1 MDLSHPHDTFFKS
14 WFAEPGHLT
23 DLLKVVLPEALF
35 DQLDWATLAVQDGTY
50 IDEEHKE
57 HFSDLVAT
65 VQMPGRG
72 NASGPSPKQS
82 VQLYFLIEHKSYNDH
97 GALLQLL
104 RYMVNTWA
112 RDARQAPQ
120 AKLTPIVPIL
130 FYHGDSPRIVTQF
143 PALFAAELPEA
154 VQAYLPSFRCEVLNL
169 TSTDIPGLSVSPET
183 EAALWAMKFSRT
195 QVKLVLEAFDR
206 LVKTLGQA
214 FVKSPDFKSL
224 QLYLV
229 ASSTLTVSELLD
241 YVNTWITDAFL
252 KEKIMTTAQALI
264 QEGEAR
270 GREAGIREG
279 AARGREAERQSMA
292 KKLLAL
298 GLSVE
303 QIAQTT
309 GLISAEIKTLK
320 HS

>member
-23 DLLKVVLPEALF
+23 DLLKVVLPQALC

-57 HFSDLVAT
+57 HFSDLAAT
-65 VQMPGRG
+65 VEMSVKG
-72 NASGPSPKQS
+72 NEQTPPSPKQS
-82 VQLYFLIEHKSYNDH
+82 VELYFLIEHKSYNDH

-143 PALFAAELPEA
+143 PALFPALPEA
-154 VQAYLPSFRCEVLNL
+154 MQAYLPSFRCEVLNL
-169 TSTDIPGLSVSPET
+169 TSTDLPGLAVAPET

-241 YVNTWITDAFL
+241 YVNTWITDSFL

-264 QEGEAR
+264 REGEVRGEARGEAR
-270 GREAGIREG
+270 GRE
-279 AARGREAERQSMA
+279 EAKYSMA

-309 GLISAEIKTLK
+309 GLSSAEIETLK

>member
-1 MDLSHPHDTFFKS
+1 
-14 WFAEPGHLT
+14 
-23 DLLKVVLPEALF
+23 
-35 DQLDWATLAVQDGTY
+35 
-50 IDEEHKE
+50 
-57 HFSDLVAT
+57 
-65 VQMPGRG
+65 
-72 NASGPSPKQS
+72 
-82 VQLYFLIEHKSYNDH
+82 
-97 GALLQLL
+97 
-104 RYMVNTWA
+104 MVNTWA

-120 AKLTPIVPIL
+120 AKLTPIVPLL
-130 FYHGDSPRIVTQF
+130 FYHGEAPTIVTQF
-143 PALFAAELPEA
+143 PALFAAELPES

-169 TSTDIPGLSVSPET
+169 TTTDLPGLSVSPET

-195 QVKLVLEAFDR
+195 QVKLVLEGFDR
-206 LVKTLGQA
+206 LVKTLGHA
-214 FVKSPDFKSL
+214 FVKSPDFRSL

-241 YVNTWITDAFL
+241 YVNTWITDSFL

-309 GLISAEIKTLK
+309 GLSSAEIKTLK